1 MTTDW
6 TAQRTASTRLLAGA
20 AGGALGG
27 LAFLPVMLLLQPTLW
42 AQLVRTLAPGLAG
55 TPAEFGGWLL
65 HMAVLTA
72 WGALFALL
80 LPQRE
85 TAPVLMGALG
95 WAFVLAWI
103 SAIAITLVQGM
114 AIPAFGWA
122 LETLAHAVYGA
133 VLAGTLLF
141 LSRAGAMGGATP

>member
-6 TAQRTASTRLLAGA
+6 TTRRTARTHLLAGA
-20 AGGALGG
+20 LGGALGG

-42 AQLVRTLAPGLAG
+42 AQLVRELAPALAG
-55 TPAEFGGWLL
+55 TPAEFLGWVV

-80 LPQRE
+80 LPQRQA
-85 TAPVLMGALG
+85 APVLVGALG
-95 WAFVLAWI
+95 WAFVLAWF
-103 SAIAITLVQGM
+103 SAIAITLVQGI
-114 AIPAFGWA
+114 AIPPLGWT

-133 VLAGTLLF
+133 VLAGTLLY
-141 LSRAGAMGGATP
+141 LARYGSQGEVSQ